1 MEERKRERKRMDWET
16 EGEWGRRAGEIM
28 KGEWKKGKGGEGG
41 ESERERKRERQR
53 ERGRRE

>member
-1 MEERKRERKRMDWET
+1 MDWET